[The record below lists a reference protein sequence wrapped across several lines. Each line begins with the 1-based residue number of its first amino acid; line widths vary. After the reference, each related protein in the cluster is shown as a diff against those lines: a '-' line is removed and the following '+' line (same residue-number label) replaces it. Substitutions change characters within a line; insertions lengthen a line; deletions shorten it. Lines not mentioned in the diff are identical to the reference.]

1 MIMKKITKKVTY
13 GYSVFYRMSSSCPR
27 IYSINGKSYRT
38 KSIREELLSNALDI
52 LLQLDCEIVQIRRYE
67 HIGNVSVHN

>member
-13 GYSVFYRMSSSCPR
+13 GYSVFYRMSSSCSR